1 MAKKSESKKEIKIKE
16 SWCKGCEI
24 CVEFC
29 PHNVL
34 VMKDGKAFVENLETC
49 TACGLCELYCP
60 DFAIEVFVINDNDKV
75 KIKKWS
81 EYEKEI

>member
-1 MAKKSESKKEIKIKE
+1 MAKKSELKKEIKVKE
-16 SWCKGCEI
+16 AWCKGCDI

-34 VMKDGKAFVENLETC
+34 VMKDGKAFVENLEAC

-75 KIKKWS
+75 KIKK
-81 EYEKEI
+81 

>member
-1 MAKKSESKKEIKIKE
+1 MSKKSEKKKEVKVKE

-34 VMKDGKAFVENLETC
+34 VMKDGKAFVENIDAC

-60 DFAIEVFVINDNDKV
+60 DFAIEVLIIDEATH
-75 KIKKWS
+75 IKK
-81 EYEKEI
+81 